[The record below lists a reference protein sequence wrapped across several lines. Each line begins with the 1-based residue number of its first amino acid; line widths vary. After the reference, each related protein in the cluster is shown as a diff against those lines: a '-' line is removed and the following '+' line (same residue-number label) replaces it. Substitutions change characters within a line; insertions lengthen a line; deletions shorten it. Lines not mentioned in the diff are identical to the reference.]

1 MPVVAHN
8 LIPVAHCTQG
18 DPSHFFLP
26 PAILGP
32 KAVSSIG
39 LAQGWLSQSVC
50 SFAKETPIFQATR
63 ASDAVSAVGHRKMY
77 HSL

>member
-1 MPVVAHN
+1 MPVAAHN
-8 LIPVAHCTQG
+8 LTLATHCTHG

-32 KAVSSIG
+32 KAVSPVG
-39 LAQGWLSQSVC
+39 LAQGWLSQSAC
-50 SFAKETPIFQATR
+50 FFAKETPIFQATR
-63 ASDAVSAVGHRKMY
+63 ASDTVSAVGHRKMY